1 MAYRRMYLKFVKDDN
16 ETYLSPADNFTGCVI
31 TDGDELTLNFKAQD
45 GTADADLIKLHLQLG
60 PSDDNPTLGCR
71 HYFKDFCRALA
82 GALSGSSL
90 HKGVIEVANHETNV
104 ILPGSKLS
112 LGATPGTPDSITSIT
127 VAA

>member
-31 TDGDELTLNFKAQD
+31 TDADETTLNFKAQD
-45 GTADADLIKLHLQLG
+45 GTADADLIKLHLATTCAA
-60 PSDDNPTLGCR
+60 D
-71 HYFKDFCRALA
+71 FKNFCRALA

-90 HKGVIEVANHETNV
+90 HKGVIEVANHETNA
-104 ILPGSKLS
+104 ILHGSKLS
-112 LGATPGTPDSITSIT
+112 LGATPGTADSITSIT